1 MAQGDSSLAKVNLGR
16 AELLFVLACSLCLN
30 EFQSR
35 GILLGSTFR
44 CFLSHYEVST
54 SRVTGNTFK
63 P

>member
-1 MAQGDSSLAKVNLGR
+1 MVNLGR
-16 AELLFVLACSLCLN
+16 AKLLFVLACSLCLN

-35 GILLGSTFR
+35 RILLGSTLR
-44 CFLSHYEVST
+44 CFLSRYKDST